1 MESHTNLLLDIY
13 DSAQHCTMSDFN
25 RYALNKFKKV
35 LPFDFA
41 VIVDFSATQ
50 QQKFTIQSIHLHDAP
65 VEKLLDRPKAI
76 GTESL
81 NQNGALSSRDFVL
94 KKALAQRGN
103 SVTANLTEGVS
114 DPEVLDYCRK
124 YETAHSLTF
133 VSDRAAIHTVPTV
146 ALWRAVKGNPYSEKD
161 AHAAN
166 VLLPHILQA
175 KSING
180 RLKVFPS
187 SETNGIF
194 TALAS
199 LDGCLHFVES
209 EVIRLIQLEWKEWT
223 PPLLPRVLID
233 SLRQNNEKVFTG
245 ASICVKAA
253 LQGNM
258 ICMTITEKR
267 DRTTQLSAAEY
278 RAAVLAAE
286 GLTYK
291 EIAKKLDIS
300 PATIRNQLHS
310 AYRKLGV
317 SNKTALRNALPEFV
331 R

>member
-1 MESHTNLLLDIY
+1 L
-13 DSAQHCTMSDFN
+13 
-25 RYALNKFKKV
+25 
-35 LPFDFA
+35 
-41 VIVDFSATQ
+41 
-50 QQKFTIQSIHLHDAP
+50 
-65 VEKLLDRPKAI
+65 
-76 GTESL
+76 
-81 NQNGALSSRDFVL
+81 
-94 KKALAQRGN
+94 
-103 SVTANLTEGVS
+103 
-114 DPEVLDYCRK
+114 
-124 YETAHSLTF
+124 
-133 VSDRAAIHTVPTV
+133 
-146 ALWRAVKGNPYSEKD
+146 
-161 AHAAN
+161 
-166 VLLPHILQA
+166 
-175 KSING
+175 
-180 RLKVFPS
+180 
-187 SETNGIF
+187 ETNGIF

-278 RAAVLAAE
+278 RAAALAAE